1 MYSSKYVVKT
11 DSRSSRPDFG
21 EVRLAINP
29 DKQTAVLVTPGK
41 EGSVTSYRGRDSRS
55 VPLVVRPNKP
65 EASGQPSWIKSKEK
79 EPLQIVN
86 TSARGGTNT
95 IIANKN
101 KSDFTIRP
109 SWVKESAGQK
119 TYQLRSND
127 GHSDRPFGAG
137 YAASNRQT
145 VSSSYCD
152 KPSVSGL
159 DSCLVKPKGHAYGR
173 PLSSVSVKDCKK
185 KFNSDSNTPERQGH
199 NFKNLNDT
207 TRKPAQKCV
216 SGYSTSEQNTRQT
229 WVKDPIRKERNLNPT
244 KLSWQR
250 PQNTTMADQN
260 FIDEVVKAHNN
271 YRAKHQSGPI
281 VHSSELTSVAQR
293 WADHLAKT
301 DGFQH
306 SDCKHDGKSIGENIA
321 MKWTS
326 GPDNYTGQEVT
337 DQWYSEVKMY
347 TFGKEPTSTGTGHF
361 TQVVWKGSDE
371 IGVGKARTKDGK
383 ILVVANYRPAGN
395 MTGSFREN
403 VLPPKDGKIELPA
416 ANDAPSVEHKQGSGP
431 FSSRFENKDIPSNM
445 ASRGG
450 ESRSVRTFTETSGSG
465 ANKVTKTV
473 VEETIIKA
481 DGSKT
486 TNRKETITTGDSGSC
501 SSDMKSIG
509 HHDNKEKD
517 KKDKG
522 GAFGFFKKDKKGKRS
537 SSSSSDSSPEREKKP
552 QKIKEFI
559 DDAVKTHNELRK
571 KHGVAPLKHSKD
583 LSEFAQ
589 KWAEHL
595 AASNG
600 FQHSDCQHKGDRL
613 GENIACKWSSGS
625 ADYSGKDVTDYWY
638 SEIEKHDFNSE
649 PRTLGS
655 GHFTQVVWKGSKEM
669 GIGKAKSSGGKVL
682 VVASYRPAG
691 NLVGTFLENVPPPK
705 K

>member
-1 MYSSKYVVKT
+1 MYSSKYVIKT
-11 DSRSSRPDFG
+11 EGRSARPDFG

-29 DKQTAVLVTPGK
+29 DRQTLVSVTPGT
-41 EGSVTSYRGRDSRS
+41 EGSVTSYQGRNSRD
-55 VPLVVRPNKP
+55 VPMLAHAFKP
-65 EASGQPSWIKSKEK
+65 DVSGQPSLNKSNEK
-79 EPLQIVN
+79 KKLKPTNSI
-86 TSARGGTNT
+86 TGGTKYSA
-95 IIANKN
+95 IANET
-101 KSDFTIRP
+101 KSDFMVRP
-109 SWVKESAGQK
+109 SWNKIKTESV
-119 TYQLRSND
+119 SD
-127 GHSDRPFGAG
+127 GKFGSG
-137 YAASNRQT
+137 YASSNRKT
-145 VSSSYCD
+145 VPSSYWD
-152 KPSVSGL
+152 KPPAQSLDAGSVNSKIHGRPMSSL
-159 DSCLVKPKGHAYGR
+159 PLNDHTNKFTSDLYTPKGLMR
-173 PLSSVSVKDCKK
+173 TFDQPSKTSISENSSPKTKIRETWKKD
-185 KFNSDSNTPERQGH
+185 
-199 NFKNLNDT
+199 
-207 TRKPAQKCV
+207 A
-216 SGYSTSEQNTRQT
+216 SG
-229 WVKDPIRKERNLNPT
+229 KDLNPT
-244 KLSWQR
+244 PSKLPWQR
-250 PQNTTMADQN
+250 TQKANMADKG
-260 FIDEVVKAHNN
+260 FVDEVVKAHNI
-271 YRAKHQSGPI
+271 YRARHQSGPI
-281 VHSSELTSVAQR
+281 VHSQELTSVAQR

-306 SDCKHDGKSIGENIA
+306 SDCNCNGKRIGENIA

-337 DQWYSEVKMY
+337 DQWYGEVKMY
-347 TFGKEPTSTGTGHF
+347 TFGSAQPVSGTGHF

-395 MTGSFREN
+395 MLGAFQEN
-403 VLPPKDGKIELPA
+403 VLPPKDGKIDLSSEKGQVGV
-416 ANDAPSVEHKQGSGP
+416 DHKQESVP
-431 FSSRFENKDIPSNM
+431 FSSRFENKNTPSNM

-450 ESRSVRTFTETSGSG
+450 ESRSVRTFTETTGSG

-486 TNRKETITTGDSGSC
+486 TNRKETITTGDSGTTN
-501 SSDMKSIG
+501 MKSIG
-509 HHDNKEKD
+509 DKD
-517 KKDKG
+517 KKEKG

-571 KHGVAPLKHSKD
+571 KHGVSPLSHDKS
-583 LSEFAQ
+583 LSEYAQ

-595 AASNG
+595 AATNS
-600 FQHSDCQHKGDRL
+600 FQHSECQHKGDRL

-625 ADYSGKDVTDYWY
+625 ADYSGKDVTEYWY
-638 SEIEKHDFNSE
+638 SEIEKHDFSSE

-655 GHFTQVVWKGSKEM
+655 GHFTQVVWKGSKKM

-682 VVASYRPAG
+682 VVASYYPAG
-691 NLVGTFLENVPPPK
+691 NLVGTFVENVPRPK